1 MAKPDLIE
9 SKTEPTKPTTK
20 KTTSTTSLKI
30 TAKTTRKTTKAPN
43 KEGMGILNP
52 NLKNDEIDAAI
63 KDIRLA
69 HPDLD
74 LNATW
79 ALPKKWMSSRSLIP
93 RSHKA
98 LGTILKSLSTAK
110 VKCIQIYKNDKKSK
124 NKILLKIIQITI

>member
-1 MAKPDLIE
+1 MTTGKAHPRLVSYLLNLTVRFLCE
-9 SKTEPTKPTTK
+9 SKKDPTKSTTK
-20 KTTSTTSLKI
+20 KTSSTSSTTSLKI

-69 HPDLD
+69 HPDMD

-98 LGTILKSLSTAK
+98 LGTILKALSTAK
-110 VKCIQIYKNDKKSK
+110 VNCF
-124 NKILLKIIQITI
+124 KIL

>member
-1 MAKPDLIE
+1 MNPKVRFLCEPKKD
-9 SKTEPTKPTTK
+9 PTKPTTK
-20 KTTSTTSLKI
+20 KTSSTSSTTSLKI

-98 LGTILKSLSTAK
+98 LGTILKALSTAK
-110 VKCIQIYKNDKKSK
+110 VNCF
-124 NKILLKIIQITI
+124 KIL